1 MVSLLRKPLPTDDKY
16 SRGVVGFATGSVEF
30 PGAAILGVT
39 AAMRTGVGL
48 VRYLGPVE
56 VSKVLIEARPETV
69 LGEGRAQAWVI
80 GSGVLAGDQRIESA
94 INFAGRKIV
103 DAGALTLENL
113 SRLSEQDFITPH
125 LGEAKRLGCE
135 TLAELT
141 RLTKS
146 VVILKGSVT
155 KIGQFGKAEISVGPN
170 PAELATAGTG
180 DVLAGI
186 LGALVASNEAADGI
200 ELAKFAVELHAQAA
214 RVASEYGPMVALDLA
229 EAVRVVVH
237 EWSS

>member
-1 MVSLLRKPLPTDDKY
+1 MPTDDKY
-16 SRGVVGFATGSVEF
+16 SRGVVGFATGSNEF

-48 VRYLGPVE
+48 VRYLGPAE
-56 VSKVLIEARPETV
+56 VSKLVIEVRPEVV
-69 LGEGRAQAWVI
+69 LGEGRSQAWVI
-80 GSGVLAGDQRIESA
+80 GSGVLTGDSRITAALDFEA
-94 INFAGRKIV
+94 RKIL

-113 SRLSEQDFITPH
+113 AKLDERDFITPH

-135 TLAELT
+135 TVSELT
-141 RLTKS
+141 QLTKA

-170 PAELATAGTG
+170 PAELATAGSG

-186 LGALVASNEAADGI
+186 LGALVATNELSEGI

-214 RVASEYGPMVALDLA
+214 RVASETGPMVAMDLA
-229 EAVRVVVH
+229 EAVRGVVH